1 MGQNRVSISK
11 NLLEVTGSLLRAGRL
26 WGTAASSA
34 LVQARMTDYVYL
46 PEAEELPG
54 TQDFQC

>member
-1 MGQNRVSISK
+1 MGQNSVFQ

-26 WGTAASSA
+26 WGTTAYSA

-46 PEAEELPG
+46 LGAEELPG